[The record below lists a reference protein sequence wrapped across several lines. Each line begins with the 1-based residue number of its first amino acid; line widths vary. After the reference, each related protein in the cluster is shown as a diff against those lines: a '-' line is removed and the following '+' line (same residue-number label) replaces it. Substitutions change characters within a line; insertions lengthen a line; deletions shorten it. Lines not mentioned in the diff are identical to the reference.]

1 MCAWSALILLAL
13 FVFFS
18 FALPQALQVGGG
30 RSSGFIRGYFFLA
43 SLALLFRGTK
53 TQIHFCCCR
62 VFFLSFFFTFPWV
75 ARMPCQ
81 TYVVAVT
88 TKVRLSKR
96 VRVRRFTL
104 SKSFFFFAL
113 GPRKTKQTYPCCSAY
128 TKLQLNGVHIN
139 GSLLYIYAKASA
151 GNFIVPL
158 IAWTSMRKIEWSL
171 KL

>member
-104 SKSFFFFAL
+104 SKSFFFLHWVREKPNKRTHVVQHIQNFSL
-113 GPRKTKQTYPCCSAY
+113 TEFILTGVYCIYTPRLPQA
-128 TKLQLNGVHIN
+128 I
-139 GSLLYIYAKASA
+139 SLYLS
-151 GNFIVPL
+151 
-158 IAWTSMRKIEWSL
+158 SL
-171 KL
+171 EHQWGK